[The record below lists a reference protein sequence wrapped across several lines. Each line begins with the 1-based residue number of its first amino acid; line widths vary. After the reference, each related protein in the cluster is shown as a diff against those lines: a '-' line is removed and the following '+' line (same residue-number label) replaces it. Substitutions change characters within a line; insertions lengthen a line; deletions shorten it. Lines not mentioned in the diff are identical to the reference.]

1 MAYPP
6 VQRCKLRTLQ
16 TLAGLYIHIPYCR
29 KACTYCNFH
38 FTTGQSGRQEM
49 MQAISGEYSLMAPS
63 FQTPWQTV
71 YFGGGTPSVIPAEQ
85 IAGFIDLVRTGGGIA
100 HDAEITLEA
109 NPEDIHSGNLNIWK
123 AAGIN
128 RLSLGVQSL
137 DAEELRMMNRAHTSR
152 QAKEAVELAL
162 KHGFTS
168 LNIDLIFGSPWL
180 TDENWQQHMQWAF
193 SCGADHISAY
203 ALTVEEK
210 TRLNRQISR
219 GEITPAPDEK
229 QARQYMMLQETAD
242 KEGWDFYEIS
252 NLSKPGKRARHN
264 SSYWHNESYLG
275 LGPSAHSY
283 DGRRTRW
290 WNIADNLKYLRA
302 LESGQPARE
311 KEELSDRDLL
321 NEYLLTHIRLSEGVD
336 LDQTANIF
344 PGWSSLKSPEIDS
357 ICSEELA
364 ITGLNRLRLT
374 RKGRLFADHI
384 TALLM
389 L

>member
-49 MQAISGEYSLMAPS
+49 MQAIFSEYLLMAPS

-71 YFGGGTPSVIPAEQ
+71 YFGGGTPSLMPAEQ
-85 IAGFIDLVRTGGGIA
+85 IAGFIEQVRSGGGIA
-100 HDAEITLEA
+100 RDAEITLEA
-109 NPEDIHSGNLNIWK
+109 NPEDIHTRNLATWK

-137 DAEELRMMNRAHTSR
+137 DEHELSMMNRAHTSR
-152 QAKEAVELAL
+152 QAKEAVDLAL
-162 KHGFTS
+162 NHGFPS

-180 TDENWQQHMQWAF
+180 TDENWQKHMEWAF

-219 GEITPAPDEK
+219 GEITPTPDEK

-264 SSYWHNESYLG
+264 SSYWHNAPYLG

-283 DGRRTRW
+283 DGGRTRW
-290 WNIADNLKYLRA
+290 WNIADNMKYLRA

-311 KEELSDRDLL
+311 MEELSDRDLL
-321 NEYLLTHIRLSEGVD
+321 NEYLLTNIRLSEGFE
-336 LDQTANIF
+336 LDQTARIS
-344 PGWSSLKSPEIDS
+344 PEWSRLKSAE
-357 ICSEELA
+357 
-364 ITGLNRLRLT
+364 LNRICAEEWAIIEPNKLKLT
-374 RKGRLFADHI
+374 RTGRLFADHI